1 MLDFSLVKEWQKK
14 AYASLEQALKSD
26 HLPHAVVFIS
36 PGDVG
41 EKELAEALAD
51 RLVCEDPGEGLS
63 SCGTCSGCHLR
74 SQGTHPDVYYVRPV
88 GRMRA
93 ISPESMGEM
102 MVNLQTKSLKGRA
115 KVVIIEQ
122 AEALTRESANKFLK
136 TLEEPSSKTYFIL
149 LTTRGERLL
158 PTIRSRCQI
167 IRLVPLTES
176 DMLYVCKNELKLR
189 EAETEFVVKL
199 SRGRRSKALQLAP
212 SLSEY
217 KKDAADLLEIYGLR
231 ERALPAIREFSVQKY
246 RAMREIR
253 DAWELE
259 IAKAKKKLGEEL
271 KDADPSVKKV
281 ELQKLEDAMV
291 IENAEF
297 LQDMRAD
304 CYELLTDLWR
314 DIWVVKKGAGPDS
327 VLHAFLLPQLKRV
340 ADIYTE
346 EEIVRNINEINLV
359 RGPAVFLTMQ
369 FDIVLQGLLS
379 RHIAP
384 PETRV
389 FLRNAIK
396 ATGL

>member
-1 MLDFSLVKEWQKK
+1 MLDISLVKDWQSL

-26 HLPHAVVFIS
+26 HLPHAIVLIS

-51 RLVCEDPGEGLS
+51 RLVCESPGEGLA
-63 SCGTCSGCHLR
+63 SCGKCSGCHLR

-93 ISPESMGEM
+93 ISPETMGEM

-122 AEALTRESANKFLK
+122 AEALTKESANKFLK

-149 LTTRGERLL
+149 LTSRGERLL
-158 PTIRSRCQI
+158 PTIKSRCQI
-167 IRLVPLTES
+167 IRLVPLSES
-176 DMLYVCKNELKLR
+176 AMRNVCKDELKLN
-189 EAETEFVVKL
+189 ETETDFVVKL

-231 ERALPAIREFSVQKY
+231 ERSLPAIREFSVQKY

-253 DAWELE
+253 DGWELE
-259 IAKAKKKLGEEL
+259 ITKAKKKLSDDL

-291 IENAEF
+291 IENAEL

-304 CYELLTDLWR
+304 CYELLTDIWR
-314 DIWVVKKGAGPDS
+314 DIWVVKSGAASDS

-346 EEIVRNINEINLV
+346 EEIVRNIDEINLV

-384 PETRV
+384 AETRV

>member
-1 MLDFSLVKEWQKK
+1 MIDLDLVRTWQKE
-14 AYASLEQALKSD
+14 AWNALDLALSND
-26 HLPHAVVFIS
+26 HLPHAIVLIS

-41 EKELAEALAD
+41 ERELAERLAD
-51 RLVCEDPGEGLS
+51 RLVCEEPGKGLEC
-63 SCGTCSGCHLR
+63 CGKCSGCHLR

-93 ISPESMGEM
+93 INPESMGEM
-102 MVNLQTKSLKGRA
+102 MASLQTKSLKGRA

-136 TLEEPSSKTYFIL
+136 TLEEPSSRTYFIL

-167 IRLVPLTES
+167 IRLLPLSEK
-176 DMLYVCKNELKLR
+176 DMRRVCEEELKLGGSD
-189 EAETEFVVKL
+189 ADFVIRL

-231 ERALPAIREFSVQKY
+231 DRALPAIREFSVQKY
-246 RAMREIR
+246 RAMRQLR
-253 DAWELE
+253 DDWELE
-259 IAKAKKKLGEEL
+259 IAKAKKKLSEDL

-291 IENAEF
+291 IENAEL

-304 CYELLTDLWR
+304 CYELLTDIWR
-314 DIWVVKKGAGPDS
+314 DIWIVKKGAGAES
-327 VLHAFLLPQLKRV
+327 VLHAFLLPQLERV

-346 EEIVRNINEINLV
+346 EEIIRNINEINLV
-359 RGPAVFLTMQ
+359 RGPAVFLAMQ
-369 FDIVLQGLLS
+369 FDVVLQGLLA
-379 RHIAP
+379 RHVAP
-384 PETRV
+384 AETRV